1 MLLILDIIPVKRDA
15 CKMLITFFCSCGF
28 FSPDT
33 VNNIRQGVH
42 TWLNDLKQ
50 RHRGQTLR

>member
-1 MLLILDIIPVKRDA
+1 MLLILDIIPVKN
-15 CKMLITFFCSCGF
+15 IFCSCGF